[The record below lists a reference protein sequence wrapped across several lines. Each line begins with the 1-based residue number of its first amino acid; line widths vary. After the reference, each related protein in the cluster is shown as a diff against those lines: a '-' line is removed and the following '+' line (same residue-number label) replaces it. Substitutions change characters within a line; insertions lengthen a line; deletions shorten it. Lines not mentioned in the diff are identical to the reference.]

1 MKQVNCSLK
10 QLSIIQDGNMERL
23 DVERSL
29 LSAELDRAD
38 VLRERLAAAAT
49 LFKAL

>member
-1 MKQVNCSLK
+1 
-10 QLSIIQDGNMERL
+10 MERL

-49 LFKAL
+49 LFKALGGRGQVNMPTQTQASSG